1 MSETI
6 TLATRQAYGKALA
19 ELAEK
24 YPQLVVLDADL
35 SKSTMTAD
43 FRKVAPERFFNAG
56 IAEANMTCMAGGLA
70 ASGKTVFISSF
81 AVFTAGR
88 AYEQI
93 LNTVCISGLNVKIA
107 ATHAGLTVGEDGMSH
122 QMLMDLA
129 LMRTLPGMRV
139 MVPADAV
146 ETRFMVEE
154 AVNTQGP
161 VYLRL
166 GRAKTPGIYPADH
179 SFTPG
184 KISVLREGND
194 LTIAACGMLVAPALA
209 AAARLREEGVAARV
223 LNVSTIKPLDKET
236 LLKAARETGAIVT
249 CEEHNIL
256 GGLGGAVAEA
266 VAEAC
271 PVPVLPLGVADRFGQ
286 SGKPEELLEL
296 YGLNPE
302 NIRKKALQA
311 LALKDQA

>member
-6 TLATRQAYGKALA
+6 TMATRQAYGKALA

-43 FRKVAPERFFNAG
+43 FRKAAPERFFNAG
-56 IAEANMTCMAGGLA
+56 IAEANMTCLAGGLA

-81 AVFTAGR
+81 AVFAAGR

-93 LNTVCISGLNVKIA
+93 LNTVCVSGLNVKIA

-122 QMLMDLA
+122 QMLSDLA

-139 MVPADAV
+139 MAPADAA

-154 AVNTQGP
+154 AINTPGP

-166 GRAKTPGIYPADH
+166 GRAKTPGVYPADYAFE
-179 SFTPG
+179 SG
-184 KISVLREGND
+184 KITVLRAGGD
-194 LTIAACGMLVAPALA
+194 VTIAACGMLVAPALDA
-209 AAARLREEGVAARV
+209 AQLLRADGIDARV
-223 LNVSTIKPLDKET
+223 LNVSTIKPLDQET
-236 LLKAARETGAIVT
+236 LLAAARETGAIVT

-266 VAEAC
+266 VAGAC
-271 PVPVLPLGVADRFGQ
+271 PVPVLRLGVEDRFGQ
-286 SGKPEELLEL
+286 SGKPDELLTL
-296 YGLNPE
+296 YGLTPE
-302 NIRKKALQA
+302 RIRDKAIKA
-311 LALKDQA
+311 IALKR